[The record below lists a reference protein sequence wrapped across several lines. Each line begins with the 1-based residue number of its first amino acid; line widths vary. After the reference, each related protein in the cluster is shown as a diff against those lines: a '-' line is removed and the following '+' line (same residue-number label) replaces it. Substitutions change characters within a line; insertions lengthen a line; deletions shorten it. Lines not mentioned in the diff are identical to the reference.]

1 MNLEALIL
9 ELTGEV
15 RTLRKEVMLLQQR
28 VSEEKI
34 ANKFLD
40 MKEACAMLHVSRTTM
55 QKKLAEGDLPFAVK
69 RGKSWLFPSDKLR
82 LYASGLN

>member
-1 MNLEALIL
+1 MNVEALIL
-9 ELTGEV
+9 ELVGEV
-15 RTLRKEVMLLQQR
+15 RTLRKEIMQLQQR

-34 ANKFLD
+34 ACKFLN

-69 RGKSWLFPSDKLR
+69 RGKSWLFPADKLR